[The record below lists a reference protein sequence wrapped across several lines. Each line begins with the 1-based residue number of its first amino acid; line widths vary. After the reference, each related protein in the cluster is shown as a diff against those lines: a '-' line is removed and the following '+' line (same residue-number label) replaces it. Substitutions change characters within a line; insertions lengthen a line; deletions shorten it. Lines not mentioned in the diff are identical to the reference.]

1 MGKKQL
7 KNQEL
12 LDKIVL
18 LLKKLRDEKGLTQ
31 EDVYNDTGIHI
42 ARIETSKTNISIS
55 TLNEIANYFGMN
67 LEQFFSKINP

>member
-12 LDKIVL
+12 LDSIVSL
-18 LLKKLRDEKGLTQ
+18 IKQLRDEKGLTQ

-42 ARIETSKTNISIS
+42 ARIETGKSNISVS
-55 TLNEIANYFGMN
+55 TLSEIVKYFELS
-67 LEQFFSKINP
+67 LEQFFGKIKV